1 MQRNNINQIVNS
13 ALNRQGGDSINTMI
27 VSNHLAQMVL
37 FGIRQGV
44 EFFPAHDP
52 NGRRKVFID
61 GLWERNRLDVYLQAI
76 WEVFTATGSVLFYLR
91 PYGNTYDI
99 HWYKKNEFEVY
110 YKDGGR
116 ELEKVV
122 VTYPYRVKSGL
133 TNMEQE
139 KWVRLEITE
148 KTIRRGN
155 YESNPGFSLNPVG
168 VSNEEVVQNTLGII
182 PCIVVDNN
190 PTSIGKRGIGD
201 FDFLASQIEEHNDL
215 MNAINA
221 NIRFFGNPSLV
232 TTRNTQ
238 EVTESVFSSS
248 NIPRTIS
255 SGAGFSGEGVAS
267 TYKFDYGQNK
277 ETRFAKIKP
286 VIGGVEP
293 EERFGFIQPD
303 AVSGDQNRWAMQYEE
318 LIRTALGGV
327 SENGINAGATAFEI
341 KSLYGR
347 AAATAMRKAI
357 PLYTYG
363 LCKLFELA
371 IAAEEYLYERSFEV
385 AIGWNSEKEG
395 NISPGFIDF
404 YLDDRTDEK
413 GKEIK
418 GKPEPPGVVG
428 LRPTGD
434 RRVLWRFTGPVF
446 EDGPID
452 LQQKS
457 ILGRNLSE
465 EGFDT
470 IHQMQILFPD
480 KTEKEID
487 KMLGGVPFRRISN
500 TLGIVQ
506 NLTSLLGVFLQT
518 PSPSQPDLPLAY
530 KYGQYIDQMI
540 FILFQKMLKEL
551 SRGQDGPNVY
561 GDTHSPFGA
570 RSGIPTDSDATGTT
584 GLSPGTTGGLPNS
597 GLSSPN
603 APVQPTDQQ
612 RNSVSGTGPAT
623 RATSLLNPEQY
634 GTFPGGISTNG
645 ELQQPGTRWE
655 YFQQPSSSSV
665 KQSAGY
671 SSQPSQLAPE
681 FTAAIPS
688 AGATLQSESL
698 TRSAP
703 ISGTIDGSTPPVYG
717 ESDLIRQPGI
727 LQQLFP
733 TFTAAAKRLTPKR
746 RKKD

>member
-13 ALNRQGGDSINTMI
+13 ALNRQGGDTVNTMI
-27 VSNHLAQMVL
+27 VNNHLAQMAL

-52 NGRRKVFID
+52 SEERKKFID
-61 GLWERNRLDVYLQAI
+61 GLWERNTLDIYLQAI
-76 WEVFTATGSVLFYLR
+76 WEIFTASGSVLFYLR

-99 HWYKKNEFEVY
+99 HWYKKTEFEAF

-116 ELEKVV
+116 ELEKVI
-122 VTYPYRVKSGL
+122 VTYPYKVKSGL
-133 TNMEQE
+133 TNIDQE
-139 KWVRLEITE
+139 EWVRLEITE
-148 KTIRRGN
+148 DTIKRGN
-155 YESNPGFSLNPVG
+155 YDSNPGFSLSPIG
-168 VSNEEVVQNTLGII
+168 IGNEEVVKNTLGII

-190 PTSIGKRGIGD
+190 PTAVGKRGIGD
-201 FDFLASQIEEHNDL
+201 FDFMASQIEEHNDL
-215 MNAINA
+215 MNAINT

-238 EVTESVFSSS
+238 EVTESVFQSAAT
-248 NIPRTIS
+248 PRTIS
-255 SGAGFSGEGVAS
+255 SGAGFASSASAS

-277 ETRFAKIKP
+277 ETKFAKIRP

-303 AVSGDQNRWAMQYEE
+303 AVSGDQNRWALQYEE

-341 KSLYGR
+341 KSLFGR
-347 AAATAMRKAI
+347 AAATAMRKAT

-371 IAAEEYLYERSFEV
+371 IAAEEFLYERSFEA
-385 AIGWNSEKEG
+385 AINWDIEKEG
-395 NISPGFIDF
+395 PISPEFIDF
-404 YLDDRTDEK
+404 FLEDRVDEK

-418 GKPEPPGVVG
+418 GNPEPQGIVG
-428 LRPTGD
+428 LRPRGD

-457 ILGRNLSE
+457 ILARNLAE

-530 KYGQYIDQMI
+530 QYGQYIDQMI
-540 FILFQKMLKEL
+540 GILFQKMLKEL

-561 GDTHSPFGA
+561 SDANSPFGA
-570 RSGIPTDSDATGTT
+570 RSGIPTDSDSTGSATGLPS
-584 GLSPGTTGGLPNS
+584 GLSPG
-597 GLSSPN
+597 
-603 APVQPTDQQ
+603 
-612 RNSVSGTGPAT
+612 PAG
-623 RATSLLNPEQY
+623 Q
-634 GTFPGGISTNG
+634 
-645 ELQQPGTRWE
+645 
-655 YFQQPSSSSV
+655 
-665 KQSAGY
+665 
-671 SSQPSQLAPE
+671 
-681 FTAAIPS
+681 
-688 AGATLQSESL
+688 
-698 TRSAP
+698 
-703 ISGTIDGSTPPVYG
+703 
-717 ESDLIRQPGI
+717 
-727 LQQLFP
+727 
-733 TFTAAAKRLTPKR
+733 
-746 RKKD
+746 